1 MAVLVVVI
9 ALMEL
14 SWSWTS
20 SPREKVSSGEWSEV
34 SSLVSSP
41 ESIARYMGDLEELSA
56 LSFLHLCK
64 INIPFRSIIPIF
76 LKPLVL
82 IKMQGKKPTKI
93 NHKFSK

>member
-20 SPREKVSSGEWSEV
+20 SPRRKVSSGEWSEV
-34 SSLVSSP
+34 INLVSSP
-41 ESIARYMGDLEELSA
+41 ECTARYLCDLEELNA
-56 LSFLHLCK
+56 LGLLHLCK
-64 INIPFRSIIPIF
+64 INIPFRSIIPRF

-82 IKMQGKKPTKI
+82 IKMQGKSLPK
-93 NHKFSK
+93 

>member
-41 ESIARYMGDLEELSA
+41 ESTARYMGDLEELSA
-56 LSFLHLCK
+56 LGFLHLCK
-64 INIPFRSIIPIF
+64 INIRFRSIIPIF

-82 IKMQGKKPTKI
+82 IKMHGKKPTKI